1 MSGAQSS
8 RRNLSAG
15 WPTLAIMIGASV
27 WGVIWFPLRTL
38 ASFGL
43 TGTAA
48 GAATSAAGCLFVLLL
63 RRRSIATVRWHGVLP
78 LLGLAAGVTNIG
90 FVWGAIHGE
99 VMRVL
104 LLFYLTPAWTAIF
117 AHFILHERLT
127 WSGAALAALSLAG
140 AVLML
145 WSPKLGV
152 PLPGSAAEW
161 AGLAGGM
168 GFAMSNVLVV
178 KTSRVL
184 PQMKPEMRTAVIF
197 GGAAIFGLIAS
208 FFEPMPTLH
217 AGEPLARA
225 VLLVLALGVLLG
237 VNNMLV
243 QYGLARVPANRA
255 SIIMLFEIVVTA
267 LSSWLLAGETP
278 GPREWAGGACIV
290 LASLLSSW
298 VHRAQEARK
307 RPRQIAHASAEASA
321 IAHADAGLLD
331 DESGHDDRDQ
341 NDKQMGDGRGDLD
354 GKHSG
359 NRSEDQTDSQ
369 NDDPA
374 ADKNDDKNANRHG
387 SPGARPD
394 GGQNGARAM
403 V

>member
-1 MSGAQSS
+1 MNASMK
-8 RRNLSAG
+8 AG
-15 WPTLAIMIGASV
+15 WPTLAILIGASV
-27 WGVIWFPLRTL
+27 WGVIWYPLRTL

-63 RRRSIATVRWHGVLP
+63 RRRSIATVRWHWILP
-78 LLGLAAGVTNIG
+78 MLGLAAGVTNIG

-117 AHFILHERLT
+117 AHFILHERLS
-127 WSGAALAALSLAG
+127 WSGAALAGLSLLG
-140 AVLML
+140 AVMML

-161 AGLAGGM
+161 AGLIAGM

-197 GGAAIFGLIAS
+197 GGAAIFGALAS
-208 FFEPMPTLH
+208 CFEPLPVLH
-217 AGEPLARA
+217 AGEPVAQV
-225 VLLVLALGVLLG
+225 VLLVLVLGLLLSS
-237 VNNMLV
+237 NNMLV

-298 VHRAQEARK
+298 VHRTQDAK
-307 RPRQIAHASAEASA
+307 RQDESPAHESADASA
-321 IAHADAGLLD
+321 IAHAQTSRIDEAAANVCDRTGNDANATANAVANVTANA
-331 DESGHDDRDQ
+331 DESASQQVDAPESDAKDSAAPNASPRS
-341 NDKQMGDGRGDLD
+341 GR
-354 GKHSG
+354 
-359 NRSEDQTDSQ
+359 N
-369 NDDPA
+369 
-374 ADKNDDKNANRHG
+374 G
-387 SPGARPD
+387 S
-394 GGQNGARAM
+394 RAM

>member
-1 MSGAQSS
+1 MSAAWLTA
-8 RRNLSAG
+8 RNLKSG

-48 GAATSAAGCLFVLLL
+48 GAATSAAACLFVLLL
-63 RRRSIATVRWHGVLP
+63 RRRSISTVRWHWVLP

-127 WSGAALAALSLAG
+127 WSGAALAGLSLAG

-145 WSPKLGV
+145 WSPRLGV

-197 GGAAIFGLIAS
+197 GGAAIFGVIAS
-208 FFEPMPTLH
+208 FFEPMPALH

-307 RPRQIAHASAEASA
+307 RPRQVAHAS
-321 IAHADAGLLD
+321 LLD
-331 DESGHDDRDQ
+331 DETRGETSGEISAEGRDDAGASSDQHDYDRRHDESDA
-341 NDKQMGDGRGDLD
+341 NVDPTADKSADKTRNHHDGR
-354 GKHSG
+354 
-359 NRSEDQTDSQ
+359 
-369 NDDPA
+369 
-374 ADKNDDKNANRHG
+374 
-387 SPGARPD
+387 GARPD
-394 GGQNGARAM
+394 GGQNGTRAM

>member
-1 MSGAQSS
+1 MSQSTGL
-8 RRNLSAG
+8 RAA
-15 WPTLAIMIGASV
+15 WPTLAIMVGASV
-27 WGVIWFPLRTL
+27 WGFVWYPLRML
-38 ASFGL
+38 AAFGL

-48 GAATSAAGCLFVLLL
+48 SAATSAAGCLFVLVL
-63 RRRSIATVRWHGVLP
+63 RWRSLATVRWHWVLP
-78 LLGLAAGVTNIG
+78 MLGLAAGVTNVG

-117 AHFILHERLT
+117 AHFILHERLNPAG
-127 WSGAALAALSLAG
+127 SALAALSLLG

-152 PLPGSAAEW
+152 PLPANAAEW

-184 PQMKPEMRTAVIF
+184 PHMKPEMRTAVIF
-197 GGAAIFGLIAS
+197 AGAALFGVLTS
-208 FFEPMPTLH
+208 CFEPMSAVP
-217 AGEPLARA
+217 AGEHLARV
-225 VLLVLALGVLLG
+225 VLLVLALGVVLG
-237 VNNMLV
+237 SNNMLV

-267 LSSWLLAGETP
+267 LTSWLFAGETP

-298 VHRAQEARK
+298 AHRAQDARK
-307 RPRQIAHASAEASA
+307 GAAHVSADTSVMT
-321 IAHADAGLLD
+321 HADASRTD
-331 DESGHDDRDQ
+331 DSDDADSDGPG
-341 NDKQMGDGRGDLD
+341 NDGGGD
-354 GKHSG
+354 SG
-359 NRSEDQTDSQ
+359 NGGGNGGANGGGNAGGDSG
-369 NDDPA
+369 PLPS
-374 ADKNDDKNANRHG
+374 R
-387 SPGARPD
+387 AR
-394 GGQNGARAM
+394 NGARAM

>member
-1 MSGAQSS
+1 MSAAWLTA
-8 RRNLSAG
+8 RNLKSG

-48 GAATSAAGCLFVLLL
+48 GAATSAAACLFVLLL
-63 RRRSIATVRWHGVLP
+63 RRRSISTVRWHWVLP

-127 WSGAALAALSLAG
+127 WSGAALAGLSLAG

-145 WSPKLGV
+145 WSPRLGV

-184 PQMKPEMRTAVIF
+184 PRMKPEMRTAVIF
-197 GGAAIFGLIAS
+197 GGAAIFGVIAS
-208 FFEPMPTLH
+208 FFEPMPALH

-307 RPRQIAHASAEASA
+307 RPRQVAHAS
-321 IAHADAGLLD
+321 LLD
-331 DESGHDDRDQ
+331 DETRGETSGEISAEGRDDAGASSDQHDYDRRHDESDA
-341 NDKQMGDGRGDLD
+341 NVDPTADKSADKTRNHHDGR
-354 GKHSG
+354 
-359 NRSEDQTDSQ
+359 
-369 NDDPA
+369 
-374 ADKNDDKNANRHG
+374 
-387 SPGARPD
+387 GARPD
-394 GGQNGARAM
+394 GGQNGTRAM

>member
-1 MSGAQSS
+1 MSAAWLTA
-8 RRNLSAG
+8 RNLKSG

-48 GAATSAAGCLFVLLL
+48 GAATSAAACLFVLLL
-63 RRRSIATVRWHGVLP
+63 RRRSISTVRWHWVLP

-127 WSGAALAALSLAG
+127 WSGAALAGLSLAG

-145 WSPKLGV
+145 WSPRLGV

-197 GGAAIFGLIAS
+197 GGAAIFGVIAS
-208 FFEPMPTLH
+208 FFEPMPALH

-307 RPRQIAHASAEASA
+307 RPRQVAHASAEASA

-331 DESGHDDRDQ
+331 DETRGETSGEISAEGRDGAGASSDQHDYDRRHDESDA
-341 NDKQMGDGRGDLD
+341 NVDPTADKSADKTRNHHDGR
-354 GKHSG
+354 
-359 NRSEDQTDSQ
+359 
-369 NDDPA
+369 
-374 ADKNDDKNANRHG
+374 
-387 SPGARPD
+387 GARPD
-394 GGQNGARAM
+394 GGQNGTRAM